1 MQLGRKGWNNVV
13 IFSMLLMIFFFNG
26 LHTKLNSGPEQ
37 PSVQTV
43 LPAQSFILALE
54 FPDQKIERIGTS
66 WRATAL
72 VKNAPASLW
81 QATTVDLVALVN
93 EWQSMQLS
101 LAEKQQTFHNTPAI
115 TVATVWL
122 AGEQLPWLYQLY
134 RAPQGYYLLDKSNQR
149 VLLLDQETAQRLFPS
164 FNFSHKEP
172 KSNA

>member
-26 LHTKLNSGPEQ
+26 LHTKLNSGPDQ
-37 PSVQTV
+37 PSVQSI

-72 VKNAPASLW
+72 VQNDPTSLW
-81 QATTVDLVALVN
+81 QATTANLVGLIN

-101 LAEKQQTFHNTPAI
+101 VVQKQPIFHNTPAL

-122 AGEQLPWLYQLY
+122 AGEQLPWLYQVY
-134 RAPQGYYLLDKSNQR
+134 SAPQGYYLLDKSNQR
-149 VLLLDQETAQRLFPS
+149 VLLLDNETAQRLFPS
-164 FNFSHKEP
+164 FNFSQNEP
-172 KSNA
+172 KLNA

>member
-26 LHTKLNSGPEQ
+26 LHTKLNSGPEEAR
-37 PSVQTV
+37 VQSV
-43 LPAQSFILALE
+43 LPDQSFILALE

-66 WRATAL
+66 WRAIAL
-72 VKNAPASLW
+72 IDNAPLSQW
-81 QATTVDLVALVN
+81 QATTVNLVELIN
-93 EWQSMQLS
+93 QWQNMQLS
-101 LAEKQQTFHNTPAI
+101 VAEEQPTFHNTTAL

-149 VLLLDQETAQRLFPS
+149 VLLLDQQTAQRLFPS
-164 FNFSHKEP
+164 FNFIHSEP

>member
-37 PSVQTV
+37 PSVQSV
-43 LPAQSFILALE
+43 LPTQSFILALE

-72 VKNAPASLW
+72 VKNASSSLW
-81 QATTVDLVALVN
+81 QATAVNLVELIN
-93 EWQSMQLS
+93 EWQSTQLS
-101 LAEKQQTFHNTPAI
+101 VAEKPSTFHNTPGL

-122 AGEQLPWLYQLY
+122 AGW
-134 RAPQGYYLLDKSNQR
+134 
-149 VLLLDQETAQRLFPS
+149 
-164 FNFSHKEP
+164 
-172 KSNA
+172 

>member
-1 MQLGRKGWNNVV
+1 MQLGRRGWNNVV

-26 LHTKLNSGPEQ
+26 LHTKLNSGSEQ
-37 PSVQTV
+37 SSVQSV
-43 LPAQSFILALE
+43 LPAQNFILALE

-72 VKNAPASLW
+72 INNAPASFW
-81 QATTVDLVALVN
+81 QATTANLVALVN

-101 LAEKQQTFHNTPAI
+101 VADNQQAFHNTSAL

-134 RAPQGYYLLDKSNQR
+134 SAPQGYYLLDKSNQR
-149 VLLLDQETAQRLFPS
+149 VLSLDKATAQRLFPS
-164 FNFSHKEP
+164 FNFLQSEHK
-172 KSNA
+172 